1 MPRHQPSLKG
11 CSRHYAVTPTVLIT
25 YEGDTMHCSLCRSGD
40 HAEFNVEMNIHLS
53 GLEKVGHLGVL
64 LIQRA
69 KVCMG
74 CGQSRFTTPEDELA
88 QLVFFTEK
96 ASFCA

>member
-1 MPRHQPSLKG
+1 
-11 CSRHYAVTPTVLIT
+11 
-25 YEGDTMHCSLCRSGD
+25 MHCSSCRSSD

-53 GLEKVGHLGVL
+53 GLNNVNHPGVL
-64 LIQRA
+64 LIQRV

-74 CGQSRFTTPEDELA
+74 CGHSRFTTPQTELA
-88 QLVFFTEK
+88 QLVSTTEK